1 MKKIIIIIALIFPA
15 IYYGCKNDTVI
26 GPTTNNIDFT
36 FSKGDFSGQPAVFF
50 QPSENVTIKTFS
62 WKITTPIIIDTTFS
76 SPIPSY
82 LYSKDTVY
90 VLLTGNYFV
99 VPGYKWN
106 FGFSGNKTSNNEV
119 FNFTKDYTI
128 P

>member
-1 MKKIIIIIALIFPA
+1 MKKIIIIIALILPL
-15 IYYGCKNDTVI
+15 IYYGCKSDNVI

-36 FSKGDFSGQPAVFF
+36 FTKGDFSGQPAVFF

-62 WKITTPIIIDTTFS
+62 LKQADSLHIDTTFNS
-76 SPIPSY
+76 SIPSY
-82 LYSKDTVY
+82 LYDKDTAY
-90 VLLTGNYFV
+90 VIISGNSLV
-99 VPGYKWN
+99 VSGYKWN
-106 FGFSGNKTSNNEV
+106 FGFSGNKASNDEI